1 MQKLPEELFSLYY
14 RDVYSYLYGMSS
26 DASLSEDLASEVFL
40 EAVRSVSSFRG
51 ESGIRTWLFSIARHR
66 WSAYL
71 RKKKRTPQTAVFS
84 AEEAVPEP
92 NGFNLA
98 EYMQKVFRMYG
109 GDETVEVEDVVRCTF
124 RRQFPVQ
131 ENRSPPTFLRRARPV
146 IVTATTAIH
155 REIVLPHD
163 HRPRECG
170 GGHIVEG
177 EIGVVGEGD
186 RVRGVAIPGSGG

>member
-1 MQKLPEELFSLYY
+1 MQKLPEELFRLYY

-84 AEEAVPEP
+84 AEEAMPEP
-92 NGFNLA
+92 YYNEPELMEDALA
-98 EYMQKVFRMYG
+98 IAENMLAAENETAAEVFRLRLEGFSYAEIAERLG
-109 GDETVEVEDVVRCTF
+109 ISENSARVVYF
-124 RRQFPVQ
+124 
-131 ENRSPPTFLRRARPV
+131 
-146 IVTATTAIH
+146 
-155 REIVLPHD
+155 
-163 HRPRECG
+163 
-170 GGHIVEG
+170 
-177 EIGVVGEGD
+177 
-186 RVRGVAIPGSGG
+186 RVRNRIRKELEKEGYNGK